1 MEHETVTHT
10 TAERRLA
17 RLPSGT
23 DVTVTVHRYDG
34 GVGPTAY
41 VQAAQHGIELN
52 GTAALRRLHRHL
64 LTAEVAG
71 TVIAVPV
78 VNSLAFDHGS
88 YVTPQ
93 AVDAVNPNCNR
104 VWPGDDAGTL
114 QERIVARLWEVI
126 EPTDV
131 VIDLHTGTPDMLEH
145 VRFQHGNRKSRTLA
159 ATFGA
164 DYLLT
169 DSPSDGEADDGTGD
183 GDAADDNAADDEP
196 YQGKL
201 RTAAAQAGIPAIVPE
216 LSNSRQIDHDAAH
229 RGVRGLRNVLGE
241 LGMLREEPAPT
252 PSQTILRND
261 EGRIGTDASG
271 LFEPNPEV
279 TVGDHVSAG
288 TELGTV
294 YCPST
299 FEERQRVT
307 TTDDGVI
314 YSLTR
319 ESVVTAGEKVA
330 CIAERA

>member
-1 MEHETVTHT
+1 MGYETVTHT
-10 TAERRLA
+10 TTEHRLA

-23 DVTVTVHRYDG
+23 DVAVTVHRYEG
-34 GVGPTAY
+34 GSGPTAY

-64 LTAEVAG
+64 LTADLAG

-114 QERIVARLWEVI
+114 QERIVAQLWTVI

-145 VRFQHGNRKSRTLA
+145 VRFQHGNQKSRTLA

-169 DSPSDGEADDGTGD
+169 DAPSGGEPEDDTADD
-183 GDAADDNAADDEP
+183 DESF
-196 YQGKL
+196 QGKL
-201 RTAAAQAGIPAIVPE
+201 RTAAARAGIPAIVPE

-229 RGVRGLRNVLGE
+229 RGVRGIRNVLAE

-252 PSQTILRND
+252 PSQTILRDD

-271 LFEPNPEV
+271 LFEPNQDV
-279 TVGDHVSAG
+279 TVGDPVSAG

-307 TTDDGVI
+307 TSDAGVI

>member
-1 MEHETVTHT
+1 MEYETVTHT

-23 DVTVTVHRYDG
+23 DVAVTVHRYDG
-34 GVGPTAY
+34 GAGPTAY

-52 GTAALRRLHRHL
+52 GTAAMRRLHRHL
-64 LTAEVAG
+64 LTADLAG

-104 VWPGDDAGTL
+104 VWPGDDTGTL
-114 QERIVARLWEVI
+114 QERIIARLWEVI

-145 VRFQHGNRKSRTLA
+145 VRFQHGNRKSRALA

-169 DSPSDGEADDGTGD
+169 DTPSDGEPDDGSF
-183 GDAADDNAADDEP
+183 
-196 YQGKL
+196 QGKL
-201 RTAAAQAGIPAIVPE
+201 RTAAARAGIPAIVPE

-252 PSQTILRND
+252 PSQTPLRND

-279 TVGDHVSAG
+279 TVGDRVSAG

-299 FEERQRVT
+299 FEEHQRVT
-307 TTDDGVI
+307 TTDAGVI

>member
-1 MEHETVTHT
+1 MEYETTTHT
-10 TAERRLA
+10 TAERRLG

-23 DVTVTVHRYDG
+23 DVAVTVHRYDG
-34 GVGPTAY
+34 GAGPTVY

-52 GTAALRRLHRHL
+52 GTAAMRRLHHHL
-64 LTAEVAG
+64 LNADLAG

-78 VNSLAFDHGS
+78 VNSLAFDHGL

-93 AVDAVNPNCNR
+93 AVDAVNSNCNR

-114 QERIVARLWEVI
+114 QERIVAQLWEVI
-126 EPTDV
+126 KPTDV

-145 VRFQHGNRKSRTLA
+145 VRFQHGNQKSRALA
-159 ATFGA
+159 ATFGP

-169 DSPSDGEADDGTGD
+169 DAPSDSEP
-183 GDAADDNAADDEP
+183 DDESF
-196 YQGKL
+196 QGKL
-201 RTAAAQAGIPAIVPE
+201 RTAAARAGIAAIVPE

-241 LGMLREEPAPT
+241 LGVLREEPAPT
-252 PSQTILRND
+252 PSQTILRD
-261 EGRIGTDASG
+261 DKGRIGTDASG

-279 TVGDHVSAG
+279 TVGDHVPAD

-299 FEERQRVT
+299 FEERQCVT
-307 TTDDGVI
+307 TTDAGVI

>member
-1 MEHETVTHT
+1 MEYETVTHT

-23 DVTVTVHRYDG
+23 DVAVTVHRYEG
-34 GVGPTAY
+34 GPGPTAY

-64 LTAEVAG
+64 LTADLAG
-71 TVIAVPV
+71 TLIAVPV

-93 AVDAVNPNCNR
+93 AVDAVNSNCNR

-114 QERIVARLWEVI
+114 QERIVARLWELI
-126 EPTDV
+126 ESTDADV

-145 VRFQHGNRKSRTLA
+145 VRFQRGNRKSRSLA

-169 DSPSDGEADDGTGD
+169 DAPSDGETDDEADDS
-183 GDAADDNAADDEP
+183 AADESF
-196 YQGKL
+196 QGKL
-201 RTAAAQAGIPAIVPE
+201 RTAAARAGIPAIVPE
-216 LSNSRQIDHDAAH
+216 LSNSRQIDHDAAR

-241 LGMLREEPAPT
+241 LEMLREEPAPT
-252 PSQTILRND
+252 PSQTVLRDD
-261 EGRIGTDASG
+261 EGRLGTDASG

-279 TVGDHVSAG
+279 AIGDRVPAG

-307 TTDDGVI
+307 SNDAGVI

-330 CIAERA
+330 CIAKRA

>member
-1 MEHETVTHT
+1 MEYETVTHT

-23 DVTVTVHRYDG
+23 DVAVTVHRYDG
-34 GVGPTAY
+34 GAGPTAY

-52 GTAALRRLHRHL
+52 GTAAMRRLHHHL
-64 LTAEVAG
+64 LTTDLAG

-114 QERIVARLWEVI
+114 QERIVARLWKLI

-145 VRFQHGNRKSRTLA
+145 VRFQPGNRKSRTLA

-169 DSPSDGEADDGTGD
+169 DAPSNGEPDDGTAD
-183 GDAADDNAADDEP
+183 GDAADDEP

-201 RTAAAQAGIPAIVPE
+201 RTAAARAGIPAIVPE
-216 LSNSRQIDHDAAH
+216 LSNSRQIDHDAAR

-271 LFEPNPEV
+271 LFEPNPDV
-279 TVGDHVSAG
+279 TVGDRVSAG
-288 TELGTV
+288 TELGMV

-307 TTDDGVI
+307 TSDAGVI